1 MFHRHVL
8 EFSQSP
14 GELTFR
20 YCVGADMSYLPLKY
34 PSHIPKNTGD
44 SGWFEHLKM
53 EGLAYIRSQNHCYI
67 PSLDIPLVTWLS
79 HKKNIMDAFIPHRQ
93 RIASVFLPRFA
104 SVLSSFGDDHNPFP
118 KLEKRAAHVRLERH
132 PAKIQN
138 VKSPKVYFSTFQ
150 LFDFS
155 TFLLPSRFS
164 TV

>member
-1 MFHRHVL
+1 
-8 EFSQSP
+8 
-14 GELTFR
+14 
-20 YCVGADMSYLPLKY
+20 
-34 PSHIPKNTGD
+34 
-44 SGWFEHLKM
+44 M

-132 PAKIQN
+132 PAKIQK
-138 VKSPKVYFSTFQ
+138 VKK
-150 LFDFS
+150 
-155 TFLLPSRFS
+155 
-164 TV
+164 